1 LSNKNESATV
11 PKTFQFL
18 ELNKAFLVVTI
29 TAARLAGS
37 EQFAKFEH
45 GTVLD

>member
-18 ELNKAFLVVTI
+18 EAFLVVTI